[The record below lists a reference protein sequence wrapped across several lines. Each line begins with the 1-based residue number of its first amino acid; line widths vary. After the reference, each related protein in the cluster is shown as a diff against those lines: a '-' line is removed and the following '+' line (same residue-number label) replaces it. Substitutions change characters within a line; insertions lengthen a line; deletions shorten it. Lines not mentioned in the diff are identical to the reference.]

1 MKVYRYPPRSLAGD
15 YLRSSVGLGIGIGVL
30 ATVPPNLVVVGVG
43 GSFVLL
49 FGVFG
54 ARTLSRHLA
63 RIAVTDEEICSTG
76 FGTRVL
82 SWSNLE
88 QVKLR
93 YYGTRR
99 QDREGGGGGGGFMQ
113 LTLKGAGASF
123 TFESSMDGFRY
134 VAWRAAK
141 ALRDNER
148 SIDPTSAGNLLAI
161 GLDADGEKPPP
172 ED

>member
-1 MKVYRYPPRSLAGD
+1 MRVYRYPARSLFGD
-15 YLRSSVGLGIGIGVL
+15 YLRSSVGLGIGIGL
-30 ATVPPNLVVVGVG
+30 LVVAPNTIVIVAAG
-43 GSFVLL
+43 GFVLL

-54 ARTLSRHLA
+54 TRTVGRHIA
-63 RIAVTDEEICSTG
+63 RIAVTDEELCSSG

-82 SWSNLE
+82 AWDKLE
-88 QVKLR
+88 SIKLR

-99 QDREGGGGGGGFMQ
+99 QDLQGGSGFMQ
-113 LTLKGAGASF
+113 LTLKGGGTSF

-141 ALRDNER
+141 AMRENGH
-148 SIDPTSAGNLLAI
+148 SVDPTSAGNLLAI